1 MLAPDA
7 VVEESALLDCIFK
20 AGLSTVDQVTDISGR
35 GMGMDVVKSKV
46 ESLDGSIELETRMGE
61 GTTARIRLPLTLAI
75 IRAMLVQVADEQYA
89 IPMGVIDEIALITP
103 DLVKNLE
110 KREAILL
117 RGRVLPLVRLS
128 ELLQVPAAE
137 GGDEGFAVVVRKGGQ
152 RYGLVAD
159 ELAGMQDVVIKP
171 LGKLLKGIP
180 GLAGATV
187 LGDGRVS
194 MILAVDSLF

>member
-1 MLAPDA
+1 M
-7 VVEESALLDCIFK
+7 
-20 AGLSTVDQVTDISGR
+20 
-35 GMGMDVVKSKV
+35 
-46 ESLDGSIELETRMGE
+46 
-61 GTTARIRLPLTLAI
+61 
-75 IRAMLVQVADEQYA
+75 
-89 IPMGVIDEIALITP
+89 
-103 DLVKNLE
+103 
-110 KREAILL
+110 LL
-117 RGRVLPLVRLS
+117 RGTVLPLVRLS

-137 GGDEGFAVVVRKGGQ
+137 NGGDGFVVVVRKGGQ